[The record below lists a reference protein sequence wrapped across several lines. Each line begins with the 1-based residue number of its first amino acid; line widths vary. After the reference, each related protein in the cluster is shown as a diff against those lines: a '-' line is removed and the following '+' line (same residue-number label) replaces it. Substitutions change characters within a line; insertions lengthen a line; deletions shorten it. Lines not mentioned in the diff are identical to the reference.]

1 MYDPCSSC
9 PKGEYSQPCCS
20 VQCSY
25 GRGLDELKMLRE
37 QTKKLAEVV
46 GGELVQGIDA
56 DTCAIEDLQ
65 TLLRN
70 DFHAIGIV
78 TVIRAINALKEQ
90 NRNKMPLT
98 IEEVKALS
106 DKVENNPNQWVWIEI
121 LDYRISKPGCGK
133 VSAYYRVQY
142 DYTHGEAFCCG
153 YPGITYDFDY
163 AEYGKTWFA
172 YTHPPTK

>member
-25 GRGLDELKMLRE
+25 GRDLDELKMLRE

-78 TVIRAINALKEQ
+78 TVIRAINALMM
-90 NRNKMPLT
+90 NPPL
-98 IEEVKALS
+98 I
-106 DKVENNPNQWVWIEI
+106 
-121 LDYRISKPGCGK
+121 
-133 VSAYYRVQY
+133 VSMA
-142 DYTHGEAFCCG
+142 
-153 YPGITYDFDY
+153 
-163 AEYGKTWFA
+163 
-172 YTHPPTK
+172 